1 MSIITQSY
9 NIFMGN
15 LKSVVGDNIRKLRRE
30 RGWTQ
35 SFVAESVGV
44 TAPFLTM
51 IESGQ
56 RGMSIDFLESISE
69 LFDVPPA
76 ALFSQTD
83 KNKNTDRNQNLE
95 ILKKRLTLKI
105 DKIIDETVKEFE

>member
-1 MSIITQSY
+1 
-9 NIFMGN
+9 MGN
-15 LKSVVGDNIRKLRRE
+15 LKAVVGDNIRKLRRE

-35 SFVAESVGV
+35 AFVAESVGV

-56 RGMSIDFLESISE
+56 RGMSIDFLENISE

-76 ALFSQTD
+76 TLFLQ
-83 KNKNTDRNQNLE
+83 NKENNKSDRSAYLENL
-95 ILKKRLTLKI
+95 KTRLTVKI
-105 DKIIDETVKEFE
+105 DKVISETIKEFDVNS

>member
-9 NIFMGN
+9 TIYMGN
-15 LKSVVGDNIRKLRRE
+15 LKSIIGDNIRKLRRE

-76 ALFSQTD
+76 ALFSQTG
-83 KNKNTDRNQNLE
+83 KIKNTDHSTNLE
-95 ILKKRLTLKI
+95 VLKKRLTIKI
-105 DKIIDETVKEFE
+105 DKIINETVKEFE

>member
-1 MSIITQSY
+1 
-9 NIFMGN
+9 MGK
-15 LKSVVGDNIRKLRRE
+15 LKSIVGDNIRKLRRE

-35 SFVAESVGV
+35 VFVAESLGV

-56 RGMSIDFLESISE
+56 RGMSIDFIESISE

-76 ALFSQTD
+76 VLFANEEPEKS
-83 KNKNTDRNQNLE
+83 KKENKKLE
-95 ILKKRLTLKI
+95 NLKKRLTKKMTKTI
-105 DKIIDETVKEFE
+105 EETISEFDL